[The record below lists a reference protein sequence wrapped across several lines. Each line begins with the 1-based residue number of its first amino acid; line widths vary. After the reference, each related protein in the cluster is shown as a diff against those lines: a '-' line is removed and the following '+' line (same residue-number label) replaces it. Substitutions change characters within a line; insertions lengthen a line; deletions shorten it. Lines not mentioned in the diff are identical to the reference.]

1 MRQEIDIRAR
11 LQNGEAE
18 LASIQ
23 AGITQLQ
30 YQVRD
35 GGPGWR
41 AALQALAEQCERRR
55 TLDSELEGLRWVLAS
70 EAERATGG
78 RQSA

>member
-1 MRQEIDIRAR
+1 MRHEMDIRAR
-11 LQNGEAE
+11 LQSGEAE
-18 LASIQ
+18 LATLQASI
-23 AGITQLQ
+23 TDLQ

-41 AALQALAEQCERRR
+41 DALQTLAAYGERRR
-55 TLDSELEGLRWVLAS
+55 SLESQLESLRWVLAS
-70 EAERATGG
+70 EAERATAG